1 MQNDCEYLFL
11 QGWHLSELLTFQRT
25 FQRQLRVLVPGT
37 NSSASR
43 VLRHGSGEAAVALPA
58 SLVDYFSRPDFPI
71 AVNRILSV
79 SFLR

>member
-1 MQNDCEYLFL
+1 MQNGCEYLLL
-11 QGWHLSELLTFQRT
+11 QGWHLSELLT

-37 NSSASR
+37 NSSASW
-43 VLRHGSGEAAVALPA
+43 VLRHGSSEAAVALPA

-71 AVNRILSV
+71 AVNRSLSV

>member
-1 MQNDCEYLFL
+1 MQNDFEYLCL
-11 QGWHLSELLTFQRT
+11 HGWHLSELLT

-43 VLRHGSGEAAVALPA
+43 VLRHGCSEAAVALPV
-58 SLVDYFSRPDFPI
+58 SLMDYFSRPDFPV
-71 AVNRILSV
+71 AVNRSLSV